1 MARANVPRDF
11 AEMAADIQAADL
23 VVLSRRSLRST
34 KVFNTPAEAYRFGV
48 AEGWGAG
55 FFAVTGLPMGF
66 VRSIARW
73 GVNQCD
79 YPFKFMHVTEI
90 IAVGRAGEHPGAAA
104 ANQYIS
110 PSRGLL
116 NCCARHECGCKP
128 CATRGWCLYQAKSGT
143 SGRGYKAAGL
153 SSRPQVAGVAR
164 ARQPTG
170 RHAGASFFG
179 RTGLASGDAAAAA
192 AVPAPVRDG
201 QDGET

>member
-11 AEMAADIQAADL
+11 AEMAADIQVADL

-90 IAVGRAGEHPGAAA
+90 IAVGLAGEHPGAAA
-104 ANQYIS
+104 ANQDIS
-110 PSRGLL
+110 EP
-116 NCCARHECGCKP
+116 
-128 CATRGWCLYQAKSGT
+128 
-143 SGRGYKAAGL
+143 
-153 SSRPQVAGVAR
+153 
-164 ARQPTG
+164 
-170 RHAGASFFG
+170 
-179 RTGLASGDAAAAA
+179 
-192 AVPAPVRDG
+192 
-201 QDGET
+201 